1 LETQAHKR
9 IGIYTTALHPGQ
21 AALANQRAMT
31 TIGLMDAIRFK
42 QRIENSFKLDKH
54 EMESDALPT
63 HKTYTATLTENYD
76 WEQAQRDLSNAQ
88 RRLEKYTIQE
98 EQQQQLHQSE
108 QLNQHQFNLLNKRIQ
123 RLRRKAERKIETLS
137 EELVRARRDD
147 QNGQTV
153 LTTTT
158 QVLDVRKLTL
168 LNLFKSHA
176 RVALK
181 LLARRLG
188 LAEAGPNRLRRAFL
202 AFGDRVE
209 FDHDKRIVTVYARPF
224 PRAQTQQAYERLCSV
239 LADVPIMLTRN
250 GVSYRVQF
258 SW

>member
-1 LETQAHKR
+1 
-9 IGIYTTALHPGQ
+9 
-21 AALANQRAMT
+21 
-31 TIGLMDAIRFK
+31 
-42 QRIENSFKLDKH
+42 
-54 EMESDALPT
+54 
-63 HKTYTATLTENYD
+63 
-76 WEQAQRDLSNAQ
+76 LSNAQ
-88 RRLEKYTIQE
+88 RRLEKYTVQE
-98 EQQQQLHQSE
+98 QQQQQLHQSE
-108 QLNQHQFNLLNKRIQ
+108 QLNQHQLKLLNKRTQ
-123 RLRRKAERKIETLS
+123 RLRRKAEREIETLS
-137 EELVRARRDD
+137 EELGRVRRD
-147 QNGQTV
+147 QNGQTI

-188 LAEAGPNRLRRAFL
+188 LEEAGPKRLRRAFL

-209 FDHDKRIVTVYARPF
+209 FDHDQQIATVYARPL

>member
-1 LETQAHKR
+1 
-9 IGIYTTALHPGQ
+9 
-21 AALANQRAMT
+21 
-31 TIGLMDAIRFK
+31 
-42 QRIENSFKLDKH
+42 
-54 EMESDALPT
+54 
-63 HKTYTATLTENYD
+63 
-76 WEQAQRDLSNAQ
+76 
-88 RRLEKYTIQE
+88 
-98 EQQQQLHQSE
+98 LHQNE
-108 QLNQHQFNLLNKRIQ
+108 QLNHHQLNLLNKRTQ
-123 RLRRKAERKIETLS
+123 RLRRKAEGEIETLS
-137 EELVRARRDD
+137 EQLGRVRRDE
-147 QNGQTV
+147 NGQTV

-188 LAEAGPNRLRRAFL
+188 LEEAGPNRLRRAFL
-202 AFGDRVE
+202 SFGDRVE
-209 FDHDKRIVTVYARPF
+209 FDYDQQLATVYARPF
-224 PRAQTQQAYERLCSV
+224 PRAQTQQAYERLCAV

>member
-1 LETQAHKR
+1 
-9 IGIYTTALHPGQ
+9 
-21 AALANQRAMT
+21 
-31 TIGLMDAIRFK
+31 MDTMRLK

-54 EMESDALPT
+54 EMDSDAIPT
-63 HKTYTATLTENYD
+63 HKTYTARLTENYD
-76 WEQAQRDLSNAQ
+76 LQQAHRDLSNAQ
-88 RRLEKYTIQE
+88 RRLEKYTLQE
-98 EQQQQLHQSE
+98 QQQQQLHQSQ
-108 QLNQHQFNLLNKRIQ
+108 QLNQHQLNLLHKRPQ
-123 RLRRKAERKIETLS
+123 RLRRTAEGEIETLS
-137 EELVRARRDD
+137 EQLGRVQCD
-147 QNGQTV
+147 QNGQTL
-153 LTTTT
+153 LTTTI

-209 FDHDKRIVTVYARPF
+209 FDHDQRIATVYARPF
-224 PRAQTQQAYERLCSV
+224 PRAQTQPAYERLCSA
-239 LADVPIMLTRN
+239 LADVPIILTRN